1 MAFWHALESL
11 RHALEARSGNLSAG
25 ITAERYFGCN
35 FKSYVCTVYS
45 QKHRRQELKLVYGVW
60 CCGYF
65 RNIFWLHNFLRTSL
79 GGRWCS
85 DLEQILKL
93 FSILFFMRVDSKN
106 TVREKFLQ
114 VNALITPTF
123 LPAPVFQKQSGEKH
137 FLEVFWSCW
146 LLDIMPSSDRLLN
159 SEFIS
164 FFWLTCPKERRLK
177 KWVLKSQKQA
187 VCVLASYINKACYL
201 KTTTERTQTVHWL
214 SSECVG
220 NKLIQVLKERCVFFM
235 LVIILMPPW
244 V

>member
-35 FKSYVCTVYS
+35 FKSYVCIVYS

-106 TVREKFLQ
+106 TIREKFF
-114 VNALITPTF
+114 A
-123 LPAPVFQKQSGEKH
+123 GECSYH
-137 FLEVFWSCW
+137 PHLS
-146 LLDIMPSSDRLLN
+146 
-159 SEFIS
+159 
-164 FFWLTCPKERRLK
+164 TCPSFPETIRR
-177 KWVLKSQKQA
+177 
-187 VCVLASYINKACYL
+187 
-201 KTTTERTQTVHWL
+201 KTFSWSILEL
-214 SSECVG
+214 
-220 NKLIQVLKERCVFFM
+220 
-235 LVIILMPPW
+235 LVVRYYAFIR
-244 V
+244 